1 VKTPDLTP
9 AQLLAT
15 LKAVLAVA
23 VAFSVPLSSTQQVAL
38 LALAGTL
45 STVLVAADA
54 TIRRARAQHLAGA
67 LADQQAAAAIADA
80 AAATRTRTT
89 ADTLANEAAAEAAA
103 QAANDEAV
111 GGVDPATLEDA
122 PPA

>member
-54 TIRRARAQHLAGA
+54 AIRRARAQHLAGA

-80 AAATRTRTT
+80 AAATRTRST
-89 ADTLANEAAAEAAA
+89 ADTLAAEAAAEAAA
-103 QAANDEAV
+103 HAANDEAA
-111 GGVDPATLEDA
+111 GGVDPATLDEG
-122 PPA
+122 